1 MPIQPII
8 IHSAISA
15 ETATKIYE
23 TRPSPPMTA
32 GEIAAKT
39 GIGQRT
45 YTHIRTGFGE

>member
-1 MPIQPII
+1 
-8 IHSAISA
+8 
-15 ETATKIYE
+15 
-23 TRPSPPMTA
+23 MTA